1 MAGCLSVALIL
12 ICIPLLILLVLLIP
26 FAFAIEY
33 KFLFILVLITIVLVS
48 YFRSKKKI
56 VVHKKI
62 ETKHEE
68 ISMTQLYCR
77 YCGEK
82 INAATPKCPYCGGRN

>member
-1 MAGCLSVALIL
+1 MM
-12 ICIPLLILLVLLIP
+12 PLV
-26 FAFAIEY
+26 FAAEY
-33 KFLFILVLITIVLVS
+33 KVMFVLILITIVLVS
-48 YFRSKKKI
+48 YFRSKRKI

-68 ISMTQLYCR
+68 IGMTQLYCR

-82 INAATPKCPYCGGRN
+82 ISAIAPKCPYCGGRN